1 MFLTKEWIEEAFPD
15 DHVLT
20 THRKDDMLSDTRIK
34 SVILDS
40 RQLLDRLYTTYDFDR
55 IVYFSEYLLPHNNPE
70 GELDR
75 LRRVLQEFRE
85 KEVELI
91 YFSGPE
97 SVLTPPTSQSILTR
111 TAEELCLHYAKTS
124 KIQVKVFRLPYIY
137 SISASGPKCFERL
150 FQQIPTEKVS
160 FDEQAA
166 QPVYAL
172 CFDELA
178 SLVNRVFDTWT
189 PQPELFT
196 LPEVF
201 HIDCRMLGT
210 ALQKLR
216 PTLEV
221 TYGTDTLQTYPADD
235 KVVRN
240 RYGWFQRYCLLDDL
254 PQIYHAWQ
262 KSQTPKKPL
271 LHRIVDTLRN
281 QIRLLRFLEIL
292 LASGVTELLVQLT
305 HTDAQFQM
313 VDFRLAFVMLIGTVY
328 GLNAGVFAAFLASLS
343 LIFGYFRQ
351 GMTLVL
357 LFYEPSY
364 WLPFLIYFI
373 IGASCGYVQLRNT
386 ETSRFVQNENNLLR
400 QRLQFTQELYED
412 TLEDKQLFRHQI
424 LGRRDSFAA
433 NQVGC
438 MLAGGSFYPYSC
450 NPEDVWESVQKEQE
464 NLLFIDVQVR
474 GRYPGYARKLFA
486 EKQVQLHTEPGD
498 DALLRENTVD
508 FISFSYYASRC
519 VAASLEGK
527 AVNDGNVVRS
537 VKNPY
542 LQTSQWGW
550 AIDPLGLRI
559 TINQL
564 YDRYQKPLFLVEN
577 GLGAHDTVEPD
588 GSVHDDY
595 RIDYLRRHIEAVKQ
609 AVSDGVD
616 LMGYIAWSGID
627 LVSAS
632 TGEMSKRYGFVYVDK
647 QDDGTGT
654 LARSKKDSFD
664 WYQKVIRSNGAD
676 L

>member
-137 SISASGPKCFERL
+137 SISAAGPKCFERL
-150 FQQIPTEKVS
+150 FQQIPTENVS

-201 HIDCRMLGT
+201 HIDYRMLGT

-221 TYGTDTLQTYPADD
+221 TYGTDSSRRILQTTRWYATDMGGF
-235 KVVRN
+235 N
-240 RYGWFQRYCLLDDL
+240 
-254 PQIYHAWQ
+254 A
-262 KSQTPKKPL
+262 
-271 LHRIVDTLRN
+271 IVCWTTCRRS
-281 QIRLLRFLEIL
+281 IM
-292 LASGVTELLVQLT
+292 
-305 HTDAQFQM
+305 H
-313 VDFRLAFVMLIGTVY
+313 
-328 GLNAGVFAAFLASLS
+328 
-343 LIFGYFRQ
+343 
-351 GMTLVL
+351 
-357 LFYEPSY
+357 
-364 WLPFLIYFI
+364 
-373 IGASCGYVQLRNT
+373 
-386 ETSRFVQNENNLLR
+386 
-400 QRLQFTQELYED
+400 
-412 TLEDKQLFRHQI
+412 
-424 LGRRDSFAA
+424 GRKAKR
-433 NQVGC
+433 
-438 MLAGGSFYPYSC
+438 
-450 NPEDVWESVQKEQE
+450 
-464 NLLFIDVQVR
+464 
-474 GRYPGYARKLFA
+474 RK
-486 EKQVQLHTEPGD
+486 
-498 DALLRENTVD
+498 
-508 FISFSYYASRC
+508 SRC
-519 VAASLEGK
+519 
-527 AVNDGNVVRS
+527 
-537 VKNPY
+537 
-542 LQTSQWGW
+542 
-550 AIDPLGLRI
+550 
-559 TINQL
+559 
-564 YDRYQKPLFLVEN
+564 
-577 GLGAHDTVEPD
+577 
-588 GSVHDDY
+588 
-595 RIDYLRRHIEAVKQ
+595 
-609 AVSDGVD
+609 
-616 LMGYIAWSGID
+616 
-627 LVSAS
+627 S
-632 TGEMSKRYGFVYVDK
+632 TG
-647 QDDGTGT
+647 
-654 LARSKKDSFD
+654 
-664 WYQKVIRSNGAD
+664 
-676 L
+676 

>member
-1 MFLTKEWIEEAFPD
+1 M
-15 DHVLT
+15 
-20 THRKDDMLSDTRIK
+20 
-34 SVILDS
+34 
-40 RQLLDRLYTTYDFDR
+40 
-55 IVYFSEYLLPHNNPE
+55 
-70 GELDR
+70 
-75 LRRVLQEFRE
+75 
-85 KEVELI
+85 I
-91 YFSGPE
+91 Y
-97 SVLTPPTSQSILTR
+97 
-111 TAEELCLHYAKTS
+111 
-124 KIQVKVFRLPYIY
+124 
-137 SISASGPKCFERL
+137 
-150 FQQIPTEKVS
+150 
-160 FDEQAA
+160 QAA
-166 QPVYAL
+166 HHV
-172 CFDELA
+172 
-178 SLVNRVFDTWT
+178 
-189 PQPELFT
+189 
-196 LPEVF
+196 
-201 HIDCRMLGT
+201 
-210 ALQKLR
+210 
-216 PTLEV
+216 
-221 TYGTDTLQTYPADD
+221 
-235 KVVRN
+235 
-240 RYGWFQRYCLLDDL
+240 
-254 PQIYHAWQ
+254 
-262 KSQTPKKPL
+262 
-271 LHRIVDTLRN
+271 
-281 QIRLLRFLEIL
+281 L
-292 LASGVTELLVQLT
+292 LASATAT
-305 HTDAQFQM
+305 H
-313 VDFRLAFVMLIGTVY
+313 LA
-328 GLNAGVFAAFLASLS
+328 
-343 LIFGYFRQ
+343 
-351 GMTLVL
+351 
-357 LFYEPSY
+357 
-364 WLPFLIYFI
+364 
-373 IGASCGYVQLRNT
+373 
-386 ETSRFVQNENNLLR
+386 
-400 QRLQFTQELYED
+400 
-412 TLEDKQLFRHQI
+412 HQY
-424 LGRRDSFAA
+424 DPA

-559 TINQL
+559 TMNQL